1 MIRIATSNDL
11 ADILSIEKKV
21 FKHPWS
27 KEQLSWELNSQ
38 PAAENYVMIARGNM
52 IGYLFSHVV
61 DDDVQILNIAIDI
74 PFQHKGYGEQL
85 LSYFLDQFNTDSSIH
100 LEVRKSNFPAINL
113 YLKFGFHEAG
123 TRKGYYSDGEDAII
137 MQRYSLIH
145 GLV

>member
-1 MIRIATSNDL
+1 LIRIATSNDL

-38 PAAENYVMIARGNM
+38 PTAENYVMIARGNI

-85 LSYFLDQFNTDSSIH
+85 LSYFLDQFNTDISIH

-113 YLKFGFHEAG
+113 YLKFGFHETG
-123 TRKGYYSDGEDAII
+123 TRKGYYADGEDAII

>member
-1 MIRIATSNDL
+1 MIRIATLNDL

-27 KEQLSWELNSQ
+27 KEQLIWELNSQ
-38 PAAENYVMIARGNM
+38 PVTENHVMIARGNM
-52 IGYLFSHVV
+52 IGYIFSHVV

-85 LSYFLDQFNTDSSIH
+85 LSNFLDQYKADSSIH

-113 YLKFGFHEAG
+113 YLKFGFHETG

>member
-38 PAAENYVMIARGNM
+38 PAAENYVMLARGNM

-74 PFQHKGYGEQL
+74 PFQHRGYGKQL
-85 LSYFLDQFNTDSSIH
+85 LSYFLDQFNEDSSIH

-113 YLKFGFHEAG
+113 YLKFGFHETG
-123 TRKGYYSDGEDAII
+123 TRKGYYADGEDAII
-137 MQRYSLIH
+137 MRRYSLIH

>member
-38 PAAENYVMIARGNM
+38 PTAENYVMIARGNM

-85 LSYFLDQFNTDSSIH
+85 LSYFLDQFNEDSSIH

-113 YLKFGFHEAG
+113 YLKFGFHETG
-123 TRKGYYSDGEDAII
+123 TRKGYYTDGEDAII

>member
-38 PAAENYVMIARGNM
+38 PTAENYVMIARGNM

-113 YLKFGFHEAG
+113 YLKFGFHETG

>member
-11 ADILSIEKKV
+11 VDILSIEKKV

-38 PAAENYVMIARGNM
+38 PVTENHVMIARGNM

-61 DDDVQILNIAIDI
+61 VDDVQILNIAIDI

-85 LSYFLDQFNTDSSIH
+85 LSYFLNQFNTDSSIH

-113 YLKFGFHEAG
+113 YLKFGFHETG
-123 TRKGYYSDGEDAII
+123 TRKGYYADGEDAII

>member
-1 MIRIATSNDL
+1 LIRIATSNDL
-11 ADILSIEKKV
+11 ADILSIEKNV

-38 PAAENYVMIARGNM
+38 PAAENYVMLARGNM

-113 YLKFGFHEAG
+113 YLKFGFHETG
-123 TRKGYYSDGEDAII
+123 TRKGYYTDGDDAII

>member
-11 ADILSIEKKV
+11 ADILSIEKNV

-38 PAAENYVMIARGNM
+38 PVAENYVMIARGNM
-52 IGYLFSHVV
+52 VGYLFSHVV

-85 LSYFLDQFNTDSSIH
+85 LSYFLDQFNTDISIH

>member
-1 MIRIATSNDL
+1 MIRIAISNDF

-27 KEQLSWELNSQ
+27 KEQLSWELKSQ
-38 PAAENYVMIARGNM
+38 PAAENYVMIVRDNM
-52 IGYLFSHVV
+52 VGYLFSHVV

-85 LSYFLDQFNTDSSIH
+85 LSYFLDQFNTYISIH

-113 YLKFGFHEAG
+113 YLKFGFHETG
-123 TRKGYYSDGEDAII
+123 TRKGYYADGEDAII
-137 MQRYSLIH
+137 MRRYSLIH

>member
-1 MIRIATSNDL
+1 MICIATSNDL
-11 ADILSIEKKV
+11 ADILSIEKNV

-38 PAAENYVMIARGNM
+38 PVTENHVMIARGNM

-85 LSYFLDQFNTDSSIH
+85 LSYFLDQFNADISIH

-113 YLKFGFHEAG
+113 YLKFGFHETG

>member
-1 MIRIATSNDL
+1 LIRIATSNDL

-85 LSYFLDQFNTDSSIH
+85 LSYFLDQFNADSSIH

-113 YLKFGFHEAG
+113 YLKFGFHETG

>member
-1 MIRIATSNDL
+1 LIRIATLNDL
-11 ADILSIEKKV
+11 VDILSIEKKV

-38 PAAENYVMIARGNM
+38 PTAENYVMITRGNM

-85 LSYFLDQFNTDSSIH
+85 LSYFLDQFNTDISIH

-113 YLKFGFHEAG
+113 YLKFGFHETG
-123 TRKGYYSDGEDAII
+123 TRKGYYVEGEDAII

>member
-38 PAAENYVMIARGNM
+38 PVTENYVMIARGNM
-52 IGYLFSHVV
+52 IGYIFSHVV

-113 YLKFGFHEAG
+113 YLKFGFHETG
-123 TRKGYYSDGEDAII
+123 TRKGYYADGEDAII

>member
-1 MIRIATSNDL
+1 MATLNDL
-11 ADILSIEKKV
+11 ADILSIEKKI

-38 PAAENYVMIARGNM
+38 PVTENHVMIARGNM

-85 LSYFLDQFNTDSSIH
+85 LSYFLDQFNADISIH

-113 YLKFGFHEAG
+113 YLKFGFHETG

-137 MQRYSLIH
+137 MQRYSPIH

>member
-1 MIRIATSNDL
+1 MICIATSNDL

-38 PAAENYVMIARGNM
+38 PTAENYVMIARGNM

-85 LSYFLDQFNTDSSIH
+85 LSYFLDQFNTDISIH

-113 YLKFGFHEAG
+113 YLKFGFHETG
-123 TRKGYYSDGEDAII
+123 TRKGYYADGEDAII

>member
-1 MIRIATSNDL
+1 LIRIATSNDL

-38 PAAENYVMIARGNM
+38 PAAENYIMLARGNM

-85 LSYFLDQFNTDSSIH
+85 LSYFLDQFNTDSNIH

-113 YLKFGFHEAG
+113 YLKFGFHETG

>member
-1 MIRIATSNDL
+1 LIRIATSNDF

-113 YLKFGFHEAG
+113 YLKFGFHETG
-123 TRKGYYSDGEDAII
+123 TRKGYYADGEDAII

>member
-11 ADILSIEKKV
+11 ADILSIEKNV

-113 YLKFGFHEAG
+113 YLKFRFHEAG

>member
-38 PAAENYVMIARGNM
+38 PVAENYVMIARGNM
-52 IGYLFSHVV
+52 VGYLFSHVV

-85 LSYFLDQFNTDSSIH
+85 LSYFLDQFNADSSIH

-113 YLKFGFHEAG
+113 YLKFGFHETG

>member
-11 ADILSIEKKV
+11 VDILSIEKKV

-38 PAAENYVMIARGNM
+38 PTAENYVMIARGNM

-113 YLKFGFHEAG
+113 YLKFGFHETGA
-123 TRKGYYSDGEDAII
+123 RKGYYADGEDAII

>member
-38 PAAENYVMIARGNM
+38 PVTENHVMIARGNM
-52 IGYLFSHVV
+52 IGYIFSHVV

-85 LSYFLDQFNTDSSIH
+85 LSYFLDQFNADISIH

-113 YLKFGFHEAG
+113 YLKFGFHETG
-123 TRKGYYSDGEDAII
+123 TRKGYYADGEDAII

>member
-38 PAAENYVMIARGNM
+38 PVAENYVMIARGNM
-52 IGYLFSHVV
+52 VGYLFSHVV
-61 DDDVQILNIAIDI
+61 DDDVQILNIAINI

-113 YLKFGFHEAG
+113 YLKFGFHETG
-123 TRKGYYSDGEDAII
+123 TRKGYYADGEDAII

>member
-1 MIRIATSNDL
+1 LIRIATSNDL
-11 ADILSIEKKV
+11 ADILSIEKNV

-38 PAAENYVMIARGNM
+38 PTAENYVMIARGNM

-85 LSYFLDQFNTDSSIH
+85 LSYFLDQFNTDISIH

-113 YLKFGFHEAG
+113 YLKFGFHETG
-123 TRKGYYSDGEDAII
+123 TRKGYYADGEDAII

>member
-27 KEQLSWELNSQ
+27 KEQLIWELNSQ
-38 PAAENYVMIARGNM
+38 PAAENYVMIAKGNM

-85 LSYFLDQFNTDSSIH
+85 LSYLLDQFNTDSSIH

-113 YLKFGFHEAG
+113 YLKFRFHETG
-123 TRKGYYSDGEDAII
+123 SRKAYYADGEDAII

>member
-1 MIRIATSNDL
+1 MIRIATSNDFV
-11 ADILSIEKKV
+11 DILSIEKKV

-38 PAAENYVMIARGNM
+38 PAAENYVMIASGNM

-74 PFQHKGYGEQL
+74 PFQHKGYGEQF
-85 LSYFLDQFNTDSSIH
+85 LSYFLEQSNTDSSIH

-113 YLKFGFHEAG
+113 YLRFGFHETG
-123 TRKGYYSDGEDAII
+123 TRKGYYADGEDAII

>member
-38 PAAENYVMIARGNM
+38 PTAENYIMIARGNM

-85 LSYFLDQFNTDSSIH
+85 LSYFLDQFNTDISIH

-113 YLKFGFHEAG
+113 YLKFGFHETG
-123 TRKGYYSDGEDAII
+123 TRKGYYADGEDAII

>member
-1 MIRIATSNDL
+1 MIRIATSNDFV
-11 ADILSIEKKV
+11 DILSIEKKV

-27 KEQLSWELNSQ
+27 KEQLDWELNSQ
-38 PAAENYVMIARGNM
+38 PAAENYVMIAKGNM
-52 IGYLFSHVV
+52 IGYLFSHII

-74 PFQHKGYGEQL
+74 PFQNEGYGEQL

-113 YLKFGFHEAG
+113 YLKFGFHEIG
-123 TRKGYYSDGEDAII
+123 TRKGYYADGEDAII

>member
-1 MIRIATSNDL
+1 MIRIATLNDL

-27 KEQLSWELNSQ
+27 KEQLNWELNSQ
-38 PAAENYVMIARGNM
+38 PVTENHVMIARGNM

-61 DDDVQILNIAIDI
+61 DDDVQILNIAINI

-85 LSYFLDQFNTDSSIH
+85 LSFFLDQLNADSSIH

-113 YLKFGFHEAG
+113 YLKFWFHELG
-123 TRKGYYSDGEDAII
+123 TRKRYYSDGEDAII
-137 MQRYSLIH
+137 MQRNSLIH